1 MYDLI
6 VIGGGASGMLAS
18 ILAGKAGLKTLLLEK
33 NNRVGKKLLTT
44 GNSRC
49 NFTNKNIKLE
59 RYHGQ
64 NTNFIKSLIER
75 YDYNFIKELFFEMGI
90 ESFYVEENGK
100 AYPNSLQA
108 STFLDVLRFEMDEA
122 KVVLITDEN
131 IKDLSYKNNFTV
143 YGKEAYNSRN
153 VIVATGG
160 MSMPKNGSDGGRYKF
175 LKKFGHRDIKTL
187 PALTQLK
194 LENPHAR
201 AMDGVKLENT
211 NVSLYVDG
219 EFVARENG
227 DFLFTSYGASGPTV
241 LYLSRKAVVALDK
254 NRKVELGV
262 EIREGGELYSRFKS
276 MNQRT
281 LEEAMVGLINKKLII
296 PILKGLELDWN
307 MPASNLKNEGIKEIE
322 NRLSDFRARVVG
334 HTGFG
339 NSQVTNGGISTD
351 DFDPNTMESR
361 LQKGLYA
368 VGEVLDIDGDSGGF
382 NLHFAWASALAAVEA
397 IKETI

>member
-1 MYDLI
+1 
-6 VIGGGASGMLAS
+6 MLAS
-18 ILAGKAGLKTLLLEK
+18 ILAGRSGLKTLLLEK

-59 RYHGQ
+59 RYHGRDV
-64 NTNFIKSLIER
+64 NFIKILIEK
-75 YDYNFIKELFFEMGI
+75 YDYNFIKNLFLEMGI

-122 KVVLITDEN
+122 NVVLITDEN
-131 IKDLSYKNNFTV
+131 VKDLSYKNNFTV
-143 YGKEAYNSRN
+143 YGKEAYNGKN

-160 MSMPKNGSDGGRYKF
+160 MSVPKTGSDGGGYKF
-175 LKKFGHRDIKTL
+175 LKKFGHRNIKSL

-194 LENPHAR
+194 LENPQAK

-211 NVSLYVDG
+211 KIALYIDG
-219 EFVARENG
+219 KLVAEEIG
-227 DFLFTSYGASGPTV
+227 DFLFTSYGSSGPTI
-241 LYLSRKAVVALDK
+241 LSLSREAVIALDRGK
-254 NRKVELGV
+254 DVEISV
-262 EIREGGELYSRFKS
+262 EIRKEGELFSRFSS
-276 MNQRT
+276 MKHRS
-281 LEEAMVGLINKKLII
+281 LEEAMIGLVNKKLII
-296 PILKGLELDWN
+296 PILKGLNLDWN
-307 MPASNLKNEGIKEIE
+307 LPASKLDNDEIKKIE
-322 NRLSDFRARVVG
+322 NRLSDFRLKVVG

-339 NSQVTNGGISTD
+339 NSQVTIGGISTE
-351 DFDPNTMESR
+351 DFYPNTMESR

-382 NLHFAWASALAAVEA
+382 NLHFAWASALAAVKS
-397 IKETI
+397 IKEKI